1 MRTPGWNRGRTR
13 RGAWPSDRRPR
24 GTAPPPRRTAGP
36 RQGYPVRGTRGGTR
50 PPRPPPERP
59 PPRRPPGGPG
69 AVASGASDPG
79 PRLMSFSHRGAAET
93 TDGSVPR
100 SLPMTSG
107 PSGPTSML
115 PPVVPEPSY
124 PRGLG
129 PGRRAGGIPPPA
141 PVPAP
146 GTQETPDFSRIDFDR
161 LWAGRGKV
169 TEVEGA
175 ILARAVAEAPPGRV
189 VEVGAGGG
197 RLTPYLARL
206 GREVVSSDATLA
218 LLRSSPWGGDAPPH
232 GSERTSTGCRSGTAS
247 SRRRPWYGCSGSSRI
262 LRRPS
267 ERSAGCCGPTG
278 FSSFRSSPTQ
288 ASEASSM
295 T

>member
-1 MRTPGWNRGRTR
+1 
-13 RGAWPSDRRPR
+13 
-24 GTAPPPRRTAGP
+24 
-36 RQGYPVRGTRGGTR
+36 
-50 PPRPPPERP
+50 
-59 PPRRPPGGPG
+59 
-69 AVASGASDPG
+69 
-79 PRLMSFSHRGAAET
+79 
-93 TDGSVPR
+93 
-100 SLPMTSG
+100 
-107 PSGPTSML
+107 ML

-129 PGRRAGGIPPPA
+129 PGRRPGGIPPPA

-218 LLRSSPWGGDAPPH
+218 LLRSSPWGGGRAAPRIGANVYRLPFRDGEFAAATLVRVFGFLSDPSAALREIRRVLRTDGVLVLSFEPH
-232 GSERTSTGCRSGTAS
+232 PSLGSLVDDLKVGLARPTAS
-247 SRRRPWYGCSGSSRI
+247 PGSPRSFSREGVVPVRPSAYPAWSHTRSHLRALADEAGYRWETEFPCGLEDLAG
-262 LRRPS
+262 LRRLPS
-267 ERSAGCCGPTG
+267 SVFVGLSRALSGLGGFPTRIVLLRRVG
-278 FSSFRSSPTQ
+278 
-288 ASEASSM
+288 
-295 T
+295 